1 MILSADEQQFPTVA
15 TRHDVVNRPAILE
28 SQRPCHALELPST
41 PPEVKCVF
49 VYKDPNGANL
59 TGFWDG

>member
-28 SQRPCHALELPST
+28 SQRPCHALELPSA
-41 PPEVKCVF
+41 PPEVKRVII
-49 VYKDPNGANL
+49 YKD
-59 TGFWDG
+59 